1 MPRRTKVVK
10 RETLPDPKYGSVL
23 VQQFI
28 NKLMLGGKKGLA
40 ERIVYDSFDAIF
52 SRTGREPLEVFELA
66 MRNATPVIEVKP
78 RRVGGATLQV
88 PVPIEGPRRAS
99 LAIRW
104 MPLPPVAAV
113 AKRWWISCLPRF
125 SMRSTT
131 RATRLSGARIRTAW
145 RKQIRRFRIIDGS
158 SPAHRCVGH
167 RDTATV
173 REPDGRLQSRIGDA
187 SNGNCNLGRD
197 N

>member
-28 NKLMLGGKKGLA
+28 NKLMLEGKKGLA
-40 ERIVYDSFDAIF
+40 ERIVYGAFDAIQT
-52 SRTGREPLEVFELA
+52 RTGREPLEVFELA

-88 PVPIEGPRRAS
+88 PVPIEGPRRQS

-104 MPLPPVAAV
+104 MLAAARGRNGKTMIDKLSAEV
-113 AKRWWISCLPRF
+113 LDAFNNTGNTIKKREDTHRMAEANKAF
-125 SMRSTT
+125 
-131 RATRLSGARIRTAW
+131 
-145 RKQIRRFRIIDGS
+145 
-158 SPAHRCVGH
+158 AHYRW
-167 RDTATV
+167 
-173 REPDGRLQSRIGDA
+173 
-187 SNGNCNLGRD
+187 
-197 N
+197 